1 MAAIERVALRLQLK
15 IAEIKAK
22 GNMKNKEEMRK
33 MRASAFVKLIASGRQ
48 FHLRNG
54 SANTHTHVYVQTLYL
69 ICCMEYRMRSID
81 KVNLAAQ
88 LCSQFAKIWQVV
100 HSTKSSLI
108 IVGTSFHQALGT
120 AMGMEVRSLARD
132 SVVAL
137 QCSYSIFSHKS
148 QHKTQL

>member
-1 MAAIERVALRLQLK
+1 
-15 IAEIKAK
+15 
-22 GNMKNKEEMRK
+22 
-33 MRASAFVKLIASGRQ
+33 
-48 FHLRNG
+48 
-54 SANTHTHVYVQTLYL
+54 
-69 ICCMEYRMRSID
+69 MRSID

-120 AMGMEVRSLARD
+120 AMGMEARSLARD

-137 QCSYSIFSHKS
+137 PCSYSVFSHKS

>member
-1 MAAIERVALRLQLK
+1 
-15 IAEIKAK
+15 
-22 GNMKNKEEMRK
+22 
-33 MRASAFVKLIASGRQ
+33 MRASAFVKLIASSRQ

-54 SANTHTHVYVQTLYL
+54 SANTHTHVCVHTLYL
-69 ICCMEYRMRSID
+69 ICCMEYHMRSIG

-120 AMGMEVRSLARD
+120 GMGARSLARD
-132 SVVAL
+132 SVVAS
-137 QCSYSIFSHKS
+137 QCSYSVFSHKS